1 MSKVY
6 NTRKLQIF
14 VLCQFMAKEYNYYYY
29 CGTGFISDNDGSY
42 LPFKE
47 AVKLFNE
54 EKSSKKDI
62 EKVKLTY
69 SKKDKKIICLDN
81 FVKVTGEAKEFM
93 DESEISFTSILKVA
107 Q

>member
-14 VLCQFMAKEYNYYYY
+14 VLCQFMAKEYNFYY
-29 CGTGFISDNDGSY
+29 CGTGFISDDDDGSY

>member
-14 VLCQFMAKEYNYYYY
+14 VLSQFMAIEHNYYY

>member
-14 VLCQFMAKEYNYYYY
+14 VLCQFMAKEYNFYY
-29 CGTGFISDNDGSY
+29 CGTGFISDDDGSY

-62 EKVKLTY
+62 
-69 SKKDKKIICLDN
+69 ICLDN
-81 FVKVTGEAKEFM
+81 FVKVTKETKELM
-93 DESEISFTSILKVA
+93 EESEIPFTSILKVA

>member
-14 VLCQFMAKEYNYYYY
+14 VLCKFMAKEYNYYY

-47 AVKLFNE
+47 AVKLFNGE
-54 EKSSKKDI
+54 ESSKKDI

>member
-14 VLCQFMAKEYNYYYY
+14 LLCQFMAREHNSYY
-29 CGTGFISDNDGSY
+29 CGTGFISDNDSSY

-54 EKSSKKDI
+54 EKSSEKGI

-81 FVKVTGEAKEFM
+81 FVKVTKETKELM
-93 DESEISFTSILKVA
+93 EESEIPFTRILKVA

>member
-1 MSKVY
+1 MKKIY

-14 VLCQFMAKEYNYYYY
+14 VLCQFMAKEYNCYY

-81 FVKVTGEAKEFM
+81 FVKITGEAKEFM

>member
-14 VLCQFMAKEYNYYYY
+14 VLCQFMAKEYNYYY

-47 AVKLFNE
+47 AVKLF
-54 EKSSKKDI
+54 
-62 EKVKLTY
+62 
-69 SKKDKKIICLDN
+69 
-81 FVKVTGEAKEFM
+81 
-93 DESEISFTSILKVA
+93 
-107 Q
+107 

>member
-14 VLCQFMAKEYNYYYY
+14 VLCQFMAKEHNYYY
-29 CGTGFISDNDGSY
+29 CGTGFISDNDCSY

>member
-14 VLCQFMAKEYNYYYY
+14 VLCKFMAKEYNYYY

-81 FVKVTGEAKEFM
+81 FVKVTEEAKESM
-93 DESEISFTSILKVA
+93 DENEISFTSILKVA

>member
-1 MSKVY
+1 M
-6 NTRKLQIF
+6 
-14 VLCQFMAKEYNYYYY
+14 
-29 CGTGFISDNDGSY
+29 
-42 LPFKE
+42 
-47 AVKLFNE
+47 KLFNE
-54 EKSSKKDI
+54 EQSSKKDI

>member
-14 VLCQFMAKEYNYYYY
+14 VLCQFMAKEYNFYY
-29 CGTGFISDNDGSY
+29 CGTGFISDDDGSY

-81 FVKVTGEAKEFM
+81 FVKATGEAKEFM

>member
-14 VLCQFMAKEYNYYYY
+14 VLCQFMAKEYNFYY
-29 CGTGFISDNDGSY
+29 CGTGFISDDDGSY

-93 DESEISFTSILKVA
+93 DESGISFTSILKVA